1 MLSLVSV
8 PSRSGKLP
16 LIRPLSPD
24 KVLREQPPLKPVATS
39 AVLPFDC
46 SEIRVSL
53 AEAPVILSQPRTGK
67 ADYYELT
74 WKPRNDGGAPVLE
87 YVVKYRKVQHSS
99 VHSYSVICFIL
110 LNSVFVMWFIV
121 CTFLSHRLENLPE
134 SGPLTLCQAP
144 STSLHWPNCSLPVSM
159 KWRWP
164 LRTALDLG
172 SLRWWLLEQANVCS
186 HMISSRLHFWINI
199 WKCFSFLFK
208 SLNKLASLILFFIY
222 FNDQYFLHIAWQIT
236 K

>member
-1 MLSLVSV
+1 M
-8 PSRSGKLP
+8 PSRSGKLL

-24 KVLREQPPLKPVATS
+24 KVLREQPPLKPMATS
-39 AVLPFDC
+39 AMLPFDC

-74 WKPRNDGGAPVLE
+74 WKPRHDGGAPVLE
-87 YVVKYRKVQHSS
+87 YVVKYRTVQHSS
-99 VHSYSVICFIL
+99 IHSYSVICFISL
-110 LNSVFVMWFIV
+110 DRVFVMWFIV
-121 CTFLSHRLENLPE
+121 CTFLSHRLENLPV
-134 SGPLTLCQAP
+134 SGPLTTFQAP
-144 STSLHWPNCSLPVSM
+144 STSLHWPNCSLPVST

-172 SLRWWLLEQANVCS
+172 SLRWWLLEQANVWIY
-186 HMISSRLHFWINI
+186 MISSRLSFCINI
-199 WKCFSFLFK
+199 WKKKYKNYIANKRTSFIYL
-208 SLNKLASLILFFIY
+208 FIY
-222 FNDQYFLHIAWQIT
+222 FNDQYFLHIAWLLY